1 VKKSLDIVLLLLFF
15 LELGGMFLP
24 GLAHELLGCIF
35 LLLVVLHNATNRS
48 FYQHFHEGRNS
59 PHRLVNKASICLFAA
74 SLIMLAVSGMALS
87 RNLFS
92 WVQLGEAWNWRSL
105 HLLAAISALVLLFV
119 HLLCHARRY
128 IRGRGF
134 FIASGAAFV
143 LATVGIFG
151 LPYLDRWFHQVEVEK
166 EAIIH
171 GEKAQVSGRVL
182 TVYFSRV
189 GNTDFPPRVD
199 AVSGASIM
207 KDKETLIGNAEMIAA
222 MIHDAAGGDIYAIR
236 TKEKYP
242 ADYGATTRVGRKE
255 LDENLAPA
263 LVGPLPELADYD
275 VVFVVYP
282 LWWHTLPMA
291 VQGFL
296 EHYDLHGKSII
307 PVVTHGGGGIGESIE
322 KIKETTGAQLPAE
335 ILDIYSS
342 DIPSARQDIAA
353 YLKRMKLD

>member
-1 VKKSLDIVLLLLFF
+1 MKKSLDIVLLLLFF

-134 FIASGAAFV
+134 FIA
-143 LATVGIFG
+143 
-151 LPYLDRWFHQVEVEK
+151 
-166 EAIIH
+166 
-171 GEKAQVSGRVL
+171 
-182 TVYFSRV
+182 
-189 GNTDFPPRVD
+189 
-199 AVSGASIM
+199 
-207 KDKETLIGNAEMIAA
+207 
-222 MIHDAAGGDIYAIR
+222 
-236 TKEKYP
+236 
-242 ADYGATTRVGRKE
+242 
-255 LDENLAPA
+255 
-263 LVGPLPELADYD
+263 
-275 VVFVVYP
+275 
-282 LWWHTLPMA
+282 
-291 VQGFL
+291 
-296 EHYDLHGKSII
+296 
-307 PVVTHGGGGIGESIE
+307 
-322 KIKETTGAQLPAE
+322 
-335 ILDIYSS
+335 
-342 DIPSARQDIAA
+342 
-353 YLKRMKLD
+353 

>member
-1 VKKSLDIVLLLLFF
+1 MKKSLDIVLLLLFF

-24 GLAHELLGCIF
+24 SLAHELLGCIF

-48 FYQHFHEGRNS
+48 FYQHFAEGKNS
-59 PHRLVNKASICLFAA
+59 PQRLVSKASICLFAV

-92 WVQLGEAWNWRSL
+92 WVQLGDTWNWRSL

-134 FIASGAAFV
+134 FIASGVAFV

-151 LPYLDRWFHQVEVEK
+151 LPYLDRWYHQVKVDK
-166 EAIIH
+166 EAIIQ
-171 GEKAQVSGRVL
+171 GEKAQVPGRVL
-182 TVYFSRV
+182 TLYFSRV
-189 GNTDFPPRVD
+189 GNTDFPSGVD

-207 KDKETLIGNAEMIAA
+207 KDKETIIGNAEMIAT
-222 MIHDAAGGDIYAIR
+222 MIHDAVGGEMYDIR
-236 TKEKYP
+236 TVEKYP

-255 LDENLAPA
+255 LDENLAPV
-263 LVGPLPELADYD
+263 LVNPLPELADYD

-296 EHYDLHGKSII
+296 GHYDLHGKSIV

-335 ILDIYSS
+335 VLDIYSS
-342 DIPSARQDIAA
+342 DIPSASVASC
-353 YLKRMKLD
+353 

>member
-1 VKKSLDIVLLLLFF
+1 MKKSLDIVLLLLFF

-24 GLAHELLGCIF
+24 GLVHELLGCIF

-48 FYQHFHEGRNS
+48 FYQHFHEGKNS
-59 PHRLVNKASICLFAA
+59 PRRLVNKASICLFAA
-74 SLIMLAVSGMALS
+74 SLIVLVVSGMALS

-105 HLLAAISALVLLFV
+105 HLLAAISALVMLFV

-166 EAIIH
+166 EAIIQ

-189 GNTDFPPRVD
+189 GNTDFPPGVD

-236 TKEKYP
+236 TMEKYP

-263 LVGPLPELADYD
+263 LVGPLPEMADYD

-296 EHYDLHGKSII
+296 EHYDLHGKSIV

-322 KIKETTGAQLPAE
+322 KIKETTGAQLPGE